1 MSQGQKL
8 EFTLAIIVLI
18 AGVMI
23 FLYSPSLVRGWAFS
37 IPGTTDVAL
46 EPVFFPRLASVFV
59 CLSALNLLIT
69 IPLRKIDLPAV
80 TTNRI
85 EYLKVILGL
94 LGIFIYLLSV
104 LFLGFV
110 VSTVIFVSLMS
121 YFGGYKNIA
130 ISFGVAVAVSLL
142 LRLIFRYGLHVN
154 LPQGLIF

>member
-18 AGVMI
+18 AGVMLFI
-23 FLYSPSLVRGWAFS
+23 YSPTLVRGWAFS

-59 CLSALNLLIT
+59 CLSALNLVIT
-69 IPLRKIDLPAV
+69 IPLRRIDLPAV
-80 TTNRI
+80 VTKRI

-104 LFLGFV
+104 LFFGFV

-154 LPQGLIF
+154 LPQGLLF

>member
-1 MSQGQKL
+1 MSHGQKL
-8 EFTLAIIVLI
+8 ELTLAIIVLI
-18 AGVMI
+18 AGVMLFI
-23 FLYSPSLVRGWAFS
+23 YSPTLVRGWAFS

-69 IPLRKIDLPAV
+69 IPLRRIALPAV
-80 TTNRI
+80 TTKRI
-85 EYLKVILGL
+85 EYLKVMLGL

-104 LFLGFV
+104 LFFGFV

-154 LPQGLIF
+154 LPQGLLF

>member
-18 AGVMI
+18 AGVMLFI
-23 FLYSPSLVRGWAFS
+23 YSPSLVRGWAFS

-104 LFLGFV
+104 LFFGFV
-110 VSTVIFVSLMS
+110 ISTVIFVSLMS

>member
-1 MSQGQKL
+1 MSHGQKL
-8 EFTLAIIVLI
+8 EFTLAVIVLI
-18 AGVMI
+18 AGVMLFI
-23 FLYSPSLVRGWAFS
+23 YSPSLVRGWAFS

-59 CLSALNLLIT
+59 CLSAINLLIT

-104 LFLGFV
+104 LFFGFV

-121 YFGGYKNIA
+121 YYGGYKNIA
-130 ISFGVAVAVSLL
+130 ISFGVAVAVALL

-154 LPQGLIF
+154 LPQGLLF

>member
-1 MSQGQKL
+1 MSNGQKL

-18 AGVMI
+18 AGVMLFI
-23 FLYSPSLVRGWAFS
+23 YSPTLVRGWAFS

-69 IPLRKIDLPAV
+69 IPLRRIDLPAV
-80 TTNRI
+80 TTDRI
-85 EYLKVILGL
+85 EYLKVIFGL

-104 LFLGFV
+104 LFFGFV

-154 LPQGLIF
+154 LPQGLLF

>member
-8 EFTLAIIVLI
+8 EFMLAIIVLI
-18 AGVMI
+18 AGVML
-23 FLYSPSLVRGWAFS
+23 FLYSPTLVRGWAFS

-69 IPLRKIDLPAV
+69 IPLRRIDLPAV
-80 TTNRI
+80 TTNRK
-85 EYLKVILGL
+85 EYLKVTLGL
-94 LGIFIYLLSV
+94 LGIFFYLLSV
-104 LFLGFV
+104 LFFGFV
-110 VSTVIFVSLMS
+110 VSTVIFVGLMS

-130 ISFGVAVAVSLL
+130 ISFGVAVAVSFL

-154 LPQGLIF
+154 LPQGLLI

>member
-18 AGVMI
+18 AGVLLFI
-23 FLYSPSLVRGWAFS
+23 YSPSLVRGWAFS

-69 IPLRKIDLPAV
+69 IPLRRIVLPAV
-80 TTNRI
+80 TTDRI

-104 LFLGFV
+104 LFFGFV

-130 ISFGVAVAVSLL
+130 ISFGVAVVVSIL

-154 LPQGLIF
+154 LPQGLFF

>member
-1 MSQGQKL
+1 MSHGQKL
-8 EFTLAIIVLI
+8 ELTLAIIVLI
-18 AGVMI
+18 AGVMLFI
-23 FLYSPSLVRGWAFS
+23 YSPTLVRGWAFS

-69 IPLRKIDLPAV
+69 IPLRRIDLPAV
-80 TTNRI
+80 TTKRI

-104 LFLGFV
+104 LFFGFV
-110 VSTVIFVSLMS
+110 VSTVIFVTLMS

-154 LPQGLIF
+154 LPQGLLF

>member
-69 IPLRKIDLPAV
+69 IPLRRIDLPAV

>member
-18 AGVMI
+18 AGVMLFI
-23 FLYSPSLVRGWAFS
+23 YSPTLVRGWAFS

-59 CLSALNLLIT
+59 CLSATNLLIT

-130 ISFGVAVAVSLL
+130 ISFGVAVAVALL

-154 LPQGLIF
+154 LPQGLLF

>member
-1 MSQGQKL
+1 MSHGQKL

-18 AGVMI
+18 AGVMLFI
-23 FLYSPSLVRGWAFS
+23 YSPTLVRGWAFS

-69 IPLRKIDLPAV
+69 IPLRRIDLPAV
-80 TTNRI
+80 TTKRK

-104 LFLGFV
+104 LFFGFV

-154 LPQGLIF
+154 LPQGLLF